1 MNIIDLLASSLNQ
14 RGSEANRK
22 AAFLCF
28 ETPVLLSEIA
38 ANLTNNNAKIA
49 ADCCEVMT
57 EVARLEPELI
67 QPYAHLLPAMFS
79 HKNGRVQWESMH
91 AFALT
96 AHLVPDVITPLL
108 PTLMTIIETSP
119 GIIIRDY
126 AIDALGGY
134 ARCNQQ
140 TAETAYPLLKRCFS
154 CWEGRHAGHIL
165 TGLHHVLANLPDAK
179 SEIYRIALSYTEHPS
194 GTIRKAAKSLL
205 KTCTAG

>member
-14 RGSEANRK
+14 RGSEANLK
-22 AAFLCF
+22 AAFLCL
-28 ETPVLLSEIA
+28 ETPALLSEIT
-38 ANLTNNNAKIA
+38 ANLTNKNVKIA

-96 AHLVPDVITPLL
+96 AHLIPDVITPLL
-108 PTLMTIIETSP
+108 PTLLTIIETSP

-140 TAETAYPLLKRCFS
+140 TAETVFPLLKRCFS
-154 CWEGRHAGHIL
+154 WWEGRHAGHIL
-165 TGLHHVLANLPDAK
+165 TGLQYVLSNLPAAND
-179 SEIYRIALSYTEHPS
+179 EICQIAQYYSEHPS
-194 GTIRKAAKSLL
+194 GAIKKTARSLL
-205 KTCTAG
+205 KACNCS